1 MGNHKNDNRSWY
13 HFTFPIAFSMVLNV
27 IDGYSTKGTE
37 KFYGYTN
44 NIVNNSFD
52 MYTDASETGRYIAIG
67 I

>member
-13 HFTFPIAFSMVLNV
+13 HFTFPIAFSMVLT
-27 IDGYSTKGTE
+27 IAGGYSTRATE
-37 KFYGYTN
+37 AFYGYTN

-52 MYTDASETGRYIAIG
+52 MYIDGLETGRYIALG